1 MIAPQ
6 PAVDVPSEGTLEEWF
21 RAEAPHFHAYMA
33 VWARKSAAFEN
44 LEGWRG
50 AGMRSCVDW
59 FVTHLGFN
67 RLFAEAML
75 RAGHAERELPEV
87 GEAFSAGE
95 LSLEKVR
102 LLSTVATDED
112 QGAWVQTAREASPP
126 ELARM
131 CRESRNSE
139 RTDAP
144 ERDRAQRAQ
153 RRLRTWYDEV
163 GMLRISGAL
172 PSEDGAMVRIALDK
186 MARRLREKNLPI
198 ELDPPDDPFGAHQ
211 ADALVSICTAAALG
225 EPGME
230 PASAPPARMV
240 VHVDLG
246 VLTGATPNGRGHIED
261 GPALSTAVL
270 RRLGCDATIKTLIE
284 RDGVPIASG
293 REKPTVSRDLKLMVQ
308 SRDGTCL
315 YPGCA
320 VPATRCDA
328 HHIHHWAD
336 GGPTE
341 LWNLGSA
348 CPGHH
353 DRHHDGEFDIIRT
366 LEGDLH
372 FVKPDGRLIGKV
384 TGGKWKRPRQRA
396 GP

>member
-1 MIAPQ
+1 
-6 PAVDVPSEGTLEEWF
+6 
-21 RAEAPHFHAYMA
+21 
-33 VWARKSAAFEN
+33 
-44 LEGWRG
+44 
-50 AGMRSCVDW
+50 MRSCVDW

-112 QGAWVQTAREASPP
+112 QGAWVRTAREASPP

-144 ERDRAQRAQ
+144 ERDRAQQAQ

-211 ADALVSICTAAALG
+211 ADALVSICTAAVLG
-225 EPGME
+225 EPGTE

-261 GPALSTAVL
+261 GPALSTTVL
-270 RRLGCDATIKTLIE
+270 RRLGCDATIETLIE
-284 RDGVPIASG
+284 CDGLPIDKG
-293 REKPTVSRDLKLMVQ
+293 RAKQIVTAGMRLAVQ
-308 SRDGTCL
+308 SRDGMCR
-315 YPGCA
+315 YPGCTA
-320 VPATRCDA
+320 PARRTQP
-328 HHIHHWAD
+328 HHLDHWVHH
-336 GGPTE
+336 GPTE
-341 LWNLGSA
+341 LWNLLSL
-348 CPGHH
+348 CKYHH
-353 DRHHDGEFDIIRT
+353 HRHHQGEFDIIRSP
-366 LEGDLH
+366 EGNLR
-372 FVKPDGRLIGKV
+372 FVTPDGRLIDTV
-384 TGGKWKRPRQRA
+384 TGGAWKRPGKRA
-396 GP
+396 GT